1 MKIFQTD
8 GSSPLFIRICTINIL
23 IFLLVFVKTYSD
35 DVATVGGLVIIGY
48 VFLNALTNPK
58 EAIYLFFGIKLTF
71 DALWELKIFGLG
83 FIGKIGLLELMI
95 LPVIYL
101 TFFGKKMSRSLPKWP
116 VGLII
121 LYVTWVFCAMLFNDT
136 SSVDVNLLIRQ
147 ACLLFGLIIGLKYI
161 ETIEDFQTAAYFVF
175 LSTIIPVLAALMQST
190 LGAFIDL
197 PFFHYKMDSTRGLRA
212 SGLFYDPATMG
223 MVVIISLVMNLYLL
237 QSNLV
242 KQGFRNLHYLF
253 IPVCIY
259 VGIIGSTRSI
269 IFTSLAVTSI
279 FLISNIKRAVLL
291 LPFILLTII
300 LSQPY
305 LENVFVKTS
314 RENVHQSQFKEML
327 HETESRTMFTGRVG
341 IWQDIWD
348 KHKSIT
354 WVQQLFGTGMSSN
367 AHSTY
372 FFLLLQIGWL
382 GLILYLFY
390 HYRLIIYFARAQLP
404 RMFIYI
410 LMGTVLSNLLMGI
423 SASTVNYTS
432 FQIAI
437 SFIMGAGIAIAKAGT
452 SEKIPIA
459 NTNPVIRYYKDL
471 PLGK

>member
-1 MKIFQTD
+1 
-8 GSSPLFIRICTINIL
+8 
-23 IFLLVFVKTYSD
+23 
-35 DVATVGGLVIIGY
+35 
-48 VFLNALTNPK
+48 
-58 EAIYLFFGIKLTF
+58 
-71 DALWELKIFGLG
+71 
-83 FIGKIGLLELMI
+83 
-95 LPVIYL
+95 
-101 TFFGKKMSRSLPKWP
+101 
-116 VGLII
+116 
-121 LYVTWVFCAMLFNDT
+121 
-136 SSVDVNLLIRQ
+136 
-147 ACLLFGLIIGLKYI
+147 
-161 ETIEDFQTAAYFVF
+161 
-175 LSTIIPVLAALMQST
+175 
-190 LGAFIDL
+190 
-197 PFFHYKMDSTRGLRA
+197 
-212 SGLFYDPATMG
+212 MG

-259 VGIIGSTRSI
+259 VGISCSTRSI